1 MYYKRSLTGK
11 FSFLGKQWPHT
22 AWIISWELYKT
33 LMSSNIILAEI
44 RRRLITHKI
53 TLQDLLEQKFLKIP
67 LTMKIRVITTSDIIE
82 ADDGSINLKMYNIR
96 EYISF
101 KYLFVYL
108 DKECYITLID
118 YYPILSISE
127 YKISISAS

>member
-1 MYYKRSLTGK
+1 
-11 FSFLGKQWPHT
+11 
-22 AWIISWELYKT
+22 
-33 LMSSNIILAEI
+33 
-44 RRRLITHKI
+44 
-53 TLQDLLEQKFLKIP
+53 
-67 LTMKIRVITTSDIIE
+67 MKIRVITTSDIIE
-82 ADDGSINLKMYNIR
+82 ADDGSINLKMYIR

>member
-67 LTMKIRVITTSDIIE
+67 LTMKIRGITTSDIIE
-82 ADDGSINLKMYNIR
+82 ADDGSINLKMYIR

-108 DKECYITLID
+108 DKEYYKTSMD